1 MSRHS
6 SSVLPEP
13 LRAAVLAALADLPDH
28 LVRTFERRVE
38 RWLPDLRTA
47 VEDVYADAD
56 RVVGR
61 LLLVAARR
69 FAERPADLHDL
80 DERRVLEPDW
90 FQAPDTLGYAT
101 YVDRYAGTLTGVGDR
116 LDHLRDLG
124 VTYLHLLPL
133 LQPRPA
139 PQDGGYAVQDP
150 VFRPA
155 QTVEG
160 CYLNVVGLPLCE
172 ALSLLEQAGYPTR
185 LKRDWQPPAGCK
197 DCPLG
202 QHREAAGV

>member
-80 DERRVLEPDW
+80 VFARVRR
-90 FQAPDTLGYAT
+90 
-101 YVDRYAGTLTGVGDR
+101 
-116 LDHLRDLG
+116 
-124 VTYLHLLPL
+124 
-133 LQPRPA
+133 
-139 PQDGGYAVQDP
+139 
-150 VFRPA
+150 
-155 QTVEG
+155 
-160 CYLNVVGLPLCE
+160 
-172 ALSLLEQAGYPTR
+172 
-185 LKRDWQPPAGCK
+185 
-197 DCPLG
+197 
-202 QHREAAGV
+202 